1 MHFEFADHKIKGG
14 VTVLATQYDMRD
26 YQQAAKDAVLN
37 DWKQGI
43 RSTMVVLPTG
53 TGKTVVSSS
62 VAETLWEWHHTREI
76 DYSGAILFLAPREEL
91 ILQTRDKFVR
101 QIPDARIAIEMGDE
115 HKAHRQL
122 FRKPEIVLATTASML
137 SRYKHYPK
145 DYFGA
150 AFLDE
155 CFVAGTKVDG
165 RNIETIAEGEL
176 VRSFNHDTGQ
186 IELRPVLRVSKRRPV
201 AGLLRVTIED
211 GRSFIC
217 TPEHPFFA
225 SCQMSCKK
233 YVKAKDLTPSD
244 YVFGECRAG
253 LREGSVP
260 DWDWLL
266 VERVEVVENSGD
278 EFFGGLCSDG
288 YVYNFEVDGNHNYF
302 VDGVLVHNCHH
313 STGKSY
319 TEPLEYFSDS
329 IQYILGMTATPK
341 RHDGKAMGRVFDHCS
356 YSMLLPQA
364 VDLGWICE
372 PRVERIP
379 VRELRLQNVNNVAG
393 DFAQGA
399 LSKELCREPVL
410 RAMVAATISL
420 STGRQTAIYCVDIA
434 HMQAVERE
442 LARNGQRSVL
452 IDGKTPKLIRR
463 SRLKSFAD
471 YDVQFIVSCGTL
483 TTGWDCPA
491 CEVIAM
497 FRPTQSL
504 TLYEQ
509 IVGRALRPLNPP
521 NQETPEA
528 RRQGIAQSA
537 KPFAL
542 ILDFVGNSRHKLANI
557 GDILGGSFDE
567 EVRRL
572 AMDLAKQM
580 SGPIDM
586 SALLKQAEAALEARR
601 AAQYDRS
608 SIEGKLKEAIWRLNP
623 HPFDVLGLNRDRVEE
638 SVEKND
644 AYGASLEKSRKT
656 LEDYQLRQHEWQRLT
671 NKEVVYL
678 ARVLVAR
685 TNRRYASFAQSRLL
699 WRLGYTANVTLAAA
713 SGILDRCSSRG
724 WIRPHEEGWNP
735 RYDEVRARDEFAY
748 MWKAIDQF
756 REQFNGQRRLLA
768 EE

>member
-1 MHFEFADHKIKGG
+1 M
-14 VTVLATQYDMRD
+14 LSTQYDMRD
-26 YQQAAKDAVLN
+26 YQQAAKDAVLR

-101 QIPDARIAIEMGDE
+101 QIPDARIAVEMGDE
-115 HKAHRQL
+115 YKAHRQL

-145 DYFGA
+145 DYFSA

-155 CFVAGTKVDG
+155 
-165 RNIETIAEGEL
+165 
-176 VRSFNHDTGQ
+176 
-186 IELRPVLRVSKRRPV
+186 
-201 AGLLRVTIED
+201 
-211 GRSFIC
+211 
-217 TPEHPFFA
+217 
-225 SCQMSCKK
+225 
-233 YVKAKDLTPSD
+233 
-244 YVFGECRAG
+244 
-253 LREGSVP
+253 
-260 DWDWLL
+260 
-266 VERVEVVENSGD
+266 
-278 EFFGGLCSDG
+278 
-288 YVYNFEVDGNHNYF
+288 
-302 VDGVLVHNCHH
+302 CHH

-319 TEPLEYFSDS
+319 TEPLAFFEDS

-356 YSMLLPQA
+356 YSMLLPEA

-372 PRVERIP
+372 PRVERVP
-379 VRELRLQNVNNVAG
+379 VRELRLQDINNVAG

-399 LSKELCREPVL
+399 LSRELCREPVL
-410 RAMVAATISL
+410 QSMVATTIAL

-442 LARNGQRSVL
+442 LARQGQRCVL

-463 SRLKSFAD
+463 SRLKQFAN
-471 YDVQFIVSCGTL
+471 YDVQYIVSCGTL

-509 IVGRALRPLNPP
+509 IVGRALRPLDPP
-521 NQETPEA
+521 TQETPEA
-528 RRQGIAQSA
+528 RRLAIAQSA

-572 AMDLAKQM
+572 AMDLAKHE

-586 SALLKQAEAALEARR
+586 TAMLKKAEAALEAKR

-608 SIEGKLKEAIWRLNP
+608 TIEAKLKDAIWRLNP
-623 HPFDVLGLNRDRVEE
+623 HPFEVLGLSRERAEE
-638 SVEKND
+638 AVTKDE
-644 AYGASLEKSRKT
+644 AYGASLDRGRST
-656 LEDYQLRQHEWQRLT
+656 LEEYQLRPHECQRLT
-671 NKEVVYL
+671 NKETVYL

-685 TNRRYASFAQSRLL
+685 TGRRQASYAQARLL
-699 WRLGYTANVTLAAA
+699 WRLGYSTNVPIGAA
-713 SGILDRCSSRG
+713 SAILDRCRDEG
-724 WIRPHEEGWNP
+724 WIRPKEEGWNV
-735 RYDEVRARDEFAY
+735 RYDDVRTRDEFAY
-748 MWKAIDQF
+748 MWKAIDQL
-756 REQFNGQRRLLA
+756 RERFDGQRDLPL
-768 EE
+768 EG

>member
-1 MHFEFADHKIKGG
+1 
-14 VTVLATQYDMRD
+14 VTVLATQFDMRD
-26 YQQAAKDAVLN
+26 YQRAAKDAVLN

-62 VAETLWEWHHTREI
+62 VAETLWEWHHTKEI

-101 QIPDARIAIEMGDE
+101 QIPDAKIAIEMGEE

-145 DYFGA
+145 DYFAA

-155 CFVAGTKVDG
+155 CFVAGTLVDG
-165 RNIETIAEGEL
+165 RPIETIRAGDRVL
-176 VRSFNHDTGQ
+176 SFNHETGVV
-186 IELRPVLRVSKRRPV
+186 EHRPVVRVSRRRPV
-201 AGLLRVTIED
+201 AGLVRVRTAC
-211 GRSFIC
+211 GRVFVC
-217 TPEHPFFA
+217 TPEHPFFGPND
-225 SCQMSCKK
+225 Q
-233 YVKAKDLTPSD
+233 YVKAVELRPGDSLFGRPENSLWLPGSGTATLSLALT
-244 YVFGECRAG
+244 
-253 LREGSVP
+253 SV
-260 DWDWLL
+260 
-266 VERVEVVENSGD
+266 ESVEVLEQGGG
-278 EFFGGLCSDG
+278 EFFGGLCPDG
-288 YVYNFEVDGNHNYF
+288 FVYNFEVEGNHNYF
-302 VDGVLVHNCHH
+302 VDGILVHNCHH

-319 TEPLEYFSDS
+319 TEPLEYFSES

-410 RAMVAATISL
+410 RAMTAATIEL
-420 STGRQTAIYCVDIA
+420 SAGRQTAIYCVDIA
-434 HMQAVERE
+434 HMQAVERQ
-442 LARNGQRSVL
+442 LAQHGQRCVL

-463 SRLKSFAD
+463 ARLKAFAN
-471 YDVQFIVSCGTL
+471 YDVPFIVSCGTL

-509 IVGRALRPLNPP
+509 SVGRALRPIIPP
-521 NQETPEA
+521 TQDTPEA
-528 RRQGIAQSA
+528 RRQAIAESA

-572 AMDLAKQM
+572 AMDLAKQV

-608 SIEGKLKEAIWRLNP
+608 NIESKLKDAIWRLNP
-623 HPFDVLGLNRDRVEE
+623 HPFEVLGISRDRVEE
-638 SVEKND
+638 SVEKNE

-656 LEDYQLRQHEWQRLT
+656 LEDYQLRQHECQRLT
-671 NKEVVYL
+671 NKETVYL

-685 TNRRYASFAQSRLL
+685 STRKYASFAQSRLL
-699 WRLGYTANVTLAAA
+699 WRLGYAANVTLGAA
-713 SGILDRCSSRG
+713 SAILDRCSGRG
-724 WIRPHEEGWNP
+724 WVRPHEEGWNP
-735 RYDEVRARDEFAY
+735 RYDEVRTREEFAY

-756 REQFNGQRRLLA
+756 REQFHGQRQLPV

>member
-1 MHFEFADHKIKGG
+1 M
-14 VTVLATQYDMRD
+14 TVLATQFDMRD
-26 YQQAAKDAVLN
+26 YQRAAKDAVLN

-62 VAETLWEWHHTREI
+62 VAETLWEWHHTKEI

-101 QIPDARIAIEMGDE
+101 QIPDAKIAIEMGEE

-145 DYFGA
+145 DYFAA

-155 CFVAGTKVDG
+155 CFVAGTLVDG
-165 RNIETIAEGEL
+165 RPIETIRAGDRVL
-176 VRSFNHDTGQ
+176 SFNHETGVV
-186 IELRPVLRVSKRRPV
+186 EHRPVVRVRT
-201 AGLLRVTIED
+201 ACGRV
-211 GRSFIC
+211 FVC
-217 TPEHPFFA
+217 TPEHPFFGPND
-225 SCQMSCKK
+225 Q
-233 YVKAKDLTPSD
+233 YVKAVELRPGDSLFGRPENSLWLPGSGTATLSLALT
-244 YVFGECRAG
+244 
-253 LREGSVP
+253 SV
-260 DWDWLL
+260 
-266 VERVEVVENSGD
+266 ESVEVLEQGGG
-278 EFFGGLCSDG
+278 EFFGGLCPDG
-288 YVYNFEVDGNHNYF
+288 FVYNFEVEGNHNYF
-302 VDGVLVHNCHH
+302 VDGILVHNCHH

-319 TEPLEYFSDS
+319 TEPLEYFSES

-410 RAMVAATISL
+410 RAMTAATIEL
-420 STGRQTAIYCVDIA
+420 SAGRQTAIYCVDIA
-434 HMQAVERE
+434 HMQAVERQ
-442 LARNGQRSVL
+442 LAQHGQRCVL

-463 SRLKSFAD
+463 ARLKAFAN
-471 YDVQFIVSCGTL
+471 YDVPFIVSCGTL

-509 IVGRALRPLNPP
+509 IVGRALRPIIPP
-521 NQETPEA
+521 TQDTPEA
-528 RRQGIAQSA
+528 RRQAIAESA

-572 AMDLAKQM
+572 AMDLAKQV

-608 SIEGKLKEAIWRLNP
+608 NIESKLKDAIWRLNP
-623 HPFDVLGLNRDRVEE
+623 HPFEVLGISRDRVEE
-638 SVEKND
+638 SVEKNE

-656 LEDYQLRQHEWQRLT
+656 LEDYQLRQHECQRLT
-671 NKEVVYL
+671 NKETVYL

-685 TNRRYASFAQSRLL
+685 STRKYASFAQSRLL
-699 WRLGYTANVTLAAA
+699 WRLGYAANVTLGAA
-713 SGILDRCSSRG
+713 SAILDRCSGRG
-724 WIRPHEEGWNP
+724 WVRPHEEGWNP
-735 RYDEVRARDEFAY
+735 RYDEVRTREEFAY

-756 REQFNGQRRLLA
+756 REQFHGQRQLPV

>member
-1 MHFEFADHKIKGG
+1 VRSEFADHKYEGG
-14 VTVLATQYDMRD
+14 VTVLATQFDMRD
-26 YQQAAKDAVLN
+26 YQRAAKDAVLN

-62 VAETLWEWHHTREI
+62 VAETLWEWHHTKEI

-101 QIPDARIAIEMGDE
+101 QIPDAKIAIEMGEE

-145 DYFGA
+145 DYFAA

-155 CFVAGTKVDG
+155 CFVAGTLVDG
-165 RNIETIAEGEL
+165 RPIETIRAGDRVL
-176 VRSFNHDTGQ
+176 SFNHETGVV
-186 IELRPVLRVSKRRPV
+186 EHRPVVRVSRRRPV
-201 AGLLRVTIED
+201 AGLVRVRTAC
-211 GRSFIC
+211 GRVFVC
-217 TPEHPFFA
+217 TPEHPFFGPND
-225 SCQMSCKK
+225 Q
-233 YVKAKDLTPSD
+233 YVKAVELRPGDSLFGRPENSLWLPGSGTATLSLALT
-244 YVFGECRAG
+244 
-253 LREGSVP
+253 SV
-260 DWDWLL
+260 
-266 VERVEVVENSGD
+266 ESVEVLEQGGG
-278 EFFGGLCSDG
+278 EFFGGLCPDG
-288 YVYNFEVDGNHNYF
+288 FVYNFEVEGNHNYF
-302 VDGVLVHNCHH
+302 VDGILVHNCHH

-319 TEPLEYFSDS
+319 TEPLEYFSES

-410 RAMVAATISL
+410 RAMTAATIEL
-420 STGRQTAIYCVDIA
+420 SAGRQTAIYCVDIA
-434 HMQAVERE
+434 HMQAVERQ
-442 LARNGQRSVL
+442 LAQHGQRCVL

-463 SRLKSFAD
+463 ARLKAFAN
-471 YDVQFIVSCGTL
+471 YDVPFIVSCGTL

-509 IVGRALRPLNPP
+509 IVGRALRPIIPP
-521 NQETPEA
+521 TQDTPEA
-528 RRQGIAQSA
+528 RRQAIAESA

-572 AMDLAKQM
+572 AMDLAKQV

-608 SIEGKLKEAIWRLNP
+608 NIESKLKDAIWRLNP
-623 HPFDVLGLNRDRVEE
+623 HPFEVLGISRDRVEE
-638 SVEKND
+638 SVEKNE

-656 LEDYQLRQHEWQRLT
+656 LEDYQLRQHECQRLT
-671 NKEVVYL
+671 NKETVYL

-685 TNRRYASFAQSRLL
+685 STRKYASFAQSRLL
-699 WRLGYTANVTLAAA
+699 WRLGYAANVTLGAA
-713 SGILDRCSSRG
+713 SAILDRCSGRG
-724 WIRPHEEGWNP
+724 WVRPHEEGWNP
-735 RYDEVRARDEFAY
+735 RYDEVRTREEFAY

-756 REQFNGQRRLLA
+756 REQFHGQRQLPV

>member
-137 SRYKHYPK
+137 SRYKHYPA

-155 CFVAGTKVDG
+155 
-165 RNIETIAEGEL
+165 
-176 VRSFNHDTGQ
+176 
-186 IELRPVLRVSKRRPV
+186 
-201 AGLLRVTIED
+201 
-211 GRSFIC
+211 
-217 TPEHPFFA
+217 
-225 SCQMSCKK
+225 
-233 YVKAKDLTPSD
+233 
-244 YVFGECRAG
+244 
-253 LREGSVP
+253 
-260 DWDWLL
+260 
-266 VERVEVVENSGD
+266 
-278 EFFGGLCSDG
+278 
-288 YVYNFEVDGNHNYF
+288 
-302 VDGVLVHNCHH
+302 CHH

-410 RAMVAATISL
+410 RAMTEATIRL
-420 STGRQTAIYCVDIA
+420 SAGRQTAIYCVDIA

-442 LARNGQRSVL
+442 LARHGQRSVL

-463 SRLKSFAD
+463 SRLKAFAD

-572 AMDLAKQM
+572 AMDLAKQA

-608 SIEGKLKEAIWRLNP
+608 NVETKLKDAIWRLNP
-623 HPFDVLGLNRDRVEE
+623 HPFEVLGLNKDRVEE
-638 SVEKND
+638 AVEKND
-644 AYGASLEKSRKT
+644 AYGASLERARKT

-685 TNRRYASFAQSRLL
+685 TGRRYASFAQSRLL

-713 SGILDRCSSRG
+713 SAILDRCSGCG

-735 RYDEVRARDEFAY
+735 RYDEIRARDEFAY

-756 REQFNGQRRLLA
+756 REQFNGQRRLLS